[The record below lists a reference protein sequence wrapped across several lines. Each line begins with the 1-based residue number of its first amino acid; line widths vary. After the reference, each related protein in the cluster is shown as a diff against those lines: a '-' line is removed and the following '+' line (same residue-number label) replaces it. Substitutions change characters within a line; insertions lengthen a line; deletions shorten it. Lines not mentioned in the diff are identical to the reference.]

1 MYISL
6 TEYEDIYGQLDYDT
20 YIIIVFGLRHNV
32 KYCKFIKNKN
42 EVFEHYNK
50 IFSSKKY
57 DFSSCDVRGYNIMDN
72 GKSILNGFDNNTGLI
87 TMIGF
92 NNTNTIYCS
101 FDSTYIIIS
110 LKLNTDSKK
119 NIELNFDNIINKIK
133 FIM

>member
-20 YIIIVFGLRHNV
+20 YIIIVFGMRNNV

-42 EVFEHYNK
+42 EAFEHYNK

-57 DFSSCDVRGYNIMDN
+57 DFSSCDERGYNIMDN

-87 TMIGF
+87 TIIGF

-101 FDSTYIIIS
+101 FNSTYIIIS
-110 LKLNTDSKK
+110 LKSNTDSKK